1 MAKLTNVRE
10 RVHQPFYDTLIRTS
24 GLGGNIQPVNQQQSL
39 FTNAARQ
46 DDINALTNL
55 QNGSTLP
62 SDQSHVTLALRVF
75 TWFRAPQIRAE
86 GAANGAIK
94 TNGDF
99 SSPGAASFFS
109 QGVVN
114 GVPDPSG
121 MPAGPGAF
129 NYPGDFHDVYR
140 LYWQAEEQLH
150 WSYGTGE
157 KFSITNMPTKY
168 FPDGGGLWGDLGGV
182 SDLVHFNNGT
192 PDHTAILRLA
202 RAILLPPRQNVRC
215 QAQITPLPDGGQG
228 TMWGMTV
235 QGNGRNMLSLKDNLN
250 ATDGINK
257 VIQFT
262 FDGLFARDV
271 Q

>member
-24 GLGGNIQPVNQQQSL
+24 GLGGTIQPITARELL
-39 FTNAARQ
+39 FTNRARQ
-46 DDINALTNL
+46 DDIQALTNL
-55 QNGSTLP
+55 DNGSTLP

-75 TWFRAPQIRAE
+75 TWFRNPMIRSAAA
-86 GAANGAIK
+86 GANV
-94 TNGDF
+94 TVNNNGDF
-99 SSPGAASFFS
+99 SQAGAAAFFGAG
-109 QGVVN
+109 GV
-114 GVPDPSG
+114 G
-121 MPAGPGAF
+121 AGESIGSIQ
-129 NYPGDFHDVYR
+129 DVYR
-140 LYWQAEEQLH
+140 LHWQALEQLH

-157 KFSITNMPTKY
+157 KYSITNMPTKY
-168 FPDGGGLWGDLGGV
+168 FPDGGGLSGDMGGT
-182 SDLVHFNNGT
+182 SDLIHWQNGT

-215 QAQITPLPDGGQG
+215 QAGISPLPAGGQG
-228 TMWGMTV
+228 ATAGTTTTT
-235 QGNGRNMLSLKDNLN
+235 GRNMLSLVDNLN
-250 ATDGINK
+250 APDGIGK

>member
-24 GLGGNIQPVNQQQSL
+24 GLGGNITPVNQQQKL
-39 FTNAARQ
+39 FSNQARQ

-75 TWFRAPQIRAE
+75 TWFRNPQIRAS
-86 GAANGAIK
+86 GFANGSVK
-94 TNGDF
+94 NNGDF
-99 SSPGAASFFS
+99 SQAGAAAFFS
-109 QGVVN
+109 QGGSDTN
-114 GVPDPSG
+114 GAV
-121 MPAGPGAF
+121 AGPGAF
-129 NYPGDFHDVYR
+129 NYPGSTEDVYR

-168 FPDGGGLWGDLGGV
+168 FPDGGGLWGDLGGS
-182 SDLVHFNNGT
+182 SDLIHFNNGT

-202 RAILLPPRQNVRC
+202 RAILLPPRQNVAC
-215 QAQITPLPDGGQG
+215 TANISPLPDGGNG
-228 TMWGMTV
+228 TSWGMTV
-235 QGNGRNMLSLKDNLN
+235 TGNGRNMLSLVANLN